1 MTEAANA
8 PVILWFRNDL
18 RLNDHPGV
26 AAALATG
33 RPILPLYIWDDS
45 LGARPMGAASRW
57 WLKRSL
63 EALDDDLRQRGSR
76 LIIAQGHAPLT
87 LGHIS
92 KKYDVKTVFYSRT
105 FDPAGEEI
113 DDEVREHLKN
123 QHIEAMVTN
132 ATLLSIPNHLKTKTN
147 SPYRVFTP
155 FARALV
161 DSGVTDVDKL
171 PANTHS
177 PWPAPH
183 TWPDTLPVKGLP
195 SDSLTKSGQDWAH
208 GFAVF
213 TPGERGAAKALDH
226 FIAHG
231 LRTYAD
237 GRDRPDQEGVS
248 RLSAHLRFGEISPQR
263 VLHGIE
269 AATRHDGHLR
279 EGAAKFRTEL
289 LWREFC
295 YGLLAQQPRLHK
307 VNFRNDFDDFPW
319 EDDDKGFRAWTR
331 GETGYPMVDA
341 GMRQLWQTG
350 WMHNRVRMV
359 VASFLVKH
367 LLIDWRRGEQWFWD
381 CLVDADPA
389 NNPANWQWVA
399 GCGADAAPYFRIF
412 NPTAQGERFDPDGKY
427 LAQYIQGYQP
437 PAKAKRGRTADLFD
451 QGGKD
456 SANTTYPK
464 PIVDHEHAR
473 RRALAAFQSMRA
485 AAKDHDHDDTD

>member
-1 MTEAANA
+1 
-8 PVILWFRNDL
+8 
-18 RLNDHPGV
+18 
-26 AAALATG
+26 
-33 RPILPLYIWDDS
+33 
-45 LGARPMGAASRW
+45 MGAASRW
-57 WLKRSL
+57 WLRRSL
-63 EALDDDLRQRGSR
+63 QALDEDLRQRGSR
-76 LIIAQGHAPLT
+76 LIIAKGHAPVVLA
-87 LGHIS
+87 HIS
-92 KKYDVKTVFYSRT
+92 RKYDAKTVFYSRT
-105 FDPAGEEI
+105 FEPADEEI
-113 DDEVREHLKN
+113 DAEVHEHLEN
-123 QHIEAMVTN
+123 QHIGAVVTN
-132 ATLLSIPNHLKTKTN
+132 ATLLSIPNKLKTKTN

-161 DSGVTDVDKL
+161 DSGVANVDKL
-171 PANTHS
+171 PANSHRA
-177 PWPAPH
+177 WAAPH
-183 TWPDTLPVKGLP
+183 TWPETLSIKDLP
-195 SDSLTKSGQDWAH
+195 LESRTPSGNDWAR
-208 GFAVF
+208 GFDVF
-213 TPGERGAAKALDH
+213 TPGETGAGRALNH

-237 GRDRPDQEGVS
+237 GRDRSDQDGVS

-263 VLHGIE
+263 VLHDIE
-269 AATRHDGHLR
+269 AAAQHDHHLR

-295 YGLLAQQPRLHK
+295 YGLLAQQPRLHT
-307 VNFRNDFDDFPW
+307 VNLRNDFDDFPW
-319 EDDDKGFRAWTR
+319 LDDDDGFRAWTR

-412 NPTAQGERFDPDGKY
+412 NPTSQAERFDPDGLY
-427 LAQYIQGYQP
+427 RTQFIPGYRLP
-437 PAKAKRGRTADLFD
+437 VKSRRNPLPDLFSEA
-451 QGGKD
+451 GKEA
-456 SANTTYPK
+456 ANATYPD

-485 AAKDHDHDDTD
+485 TAKDHDHDDTD